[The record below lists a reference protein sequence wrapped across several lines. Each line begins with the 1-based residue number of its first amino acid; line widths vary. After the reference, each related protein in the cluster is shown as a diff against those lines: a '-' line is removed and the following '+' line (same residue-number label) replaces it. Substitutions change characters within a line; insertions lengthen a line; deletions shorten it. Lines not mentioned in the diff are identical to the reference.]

1 MREKDFTPFWPVTA
15 AGAPPTAPLQEDIK
29 CDVVVVGAGFTGLR
43 AALDLA
49 ESGSDVVVLEGGEI
63 GHGASGRNGG
73 QVNPMLPV
81 QVPEDLRKAVGD
93 RYFERLA
100 EVSLRSAD
108 DLFDMIKSYQIPCEA
123 RRHGWIRANHSDA
136 MRASAESAARAWNA
150 HGADFEFL
158 GAEDTHR
165 LTGAQGYGSAVLS
178 RRGGAVQPLALVRGL
193 ARVALS
199 AGARIFSRSTVT
211 GKRKTAAGWEV
222 TANGH
227 RISAQVVI
235 IATNGYT
242 DALIPGL
249 KSSIIPLISIQMGTD
264 PLPEDQ
270 IGNILP
276 QGQTISDTRR
286 LIMYARREPGNQM
299 LFGAIGF
306 RRLTGGIGGFQW
318 MIRDAARVFPSLAGV
333 TWRFFWG
340 GQLAWTPERV
350 PHLHEPEPGL
360 LAGLGYNGRGVAMSM
375 VMGRVLA
382 RRAIGAAPETLPFPV
397 SAIRPFAFRNIQL
410 MGAGLA
416 MSWLKVRDHHEWSR
430 G

>member
-1 MREKDFTPFWPVTA
+1 MHEKDFTPFWPVTA
-15 AGAPPTAPLQEDIK
+15 PAPPQTEALREDIN

-49 ESGSDVVVLEGGEI
+49 ESGSDVVVLEAGEI

-93 RYFERLA
+93 RYFERMA
-100 EVSLRSAD
+100 EVSLQSAD
-108 DLFDMIKSYQIPCEA
+108 DLFDLIKSYQIPCEA
-123 RRHGWIRANHSDA
+123 RRHGWLRVNHTEA
-136 MRASAESAARAWNA
+136 MRVSAESAARAWNA

-158 GAEDTHR
+158 GAEDTRR
-165 LTGAQGYGSAVLS
+165 LTGAPGYRSAVLS

-199 AGARIFSRSTVT
+199 AGARIFSKSSVT
-211 GKRKTAAGWEV
+211 TKKRTASGWEL

-227 RISAQVVI
+227 RVNAQVVI

-242 DALIPGL
+242 GALVPGL
-249 KSSIIPLISIQMGTD
+249 RSSIMPLISIQMGTD
-264 PLPEDQ
+264 PLPDDK
-270 IGNILP
+270 IASILP
-276 QGQTISDTRR
+276 EGQTISDTRR
-286 LIMYARREPGNQM
+286 LIMYARKEPGNQM

-306 RRLTGGIGGFQW
+306 RRLNGGIGGINW
-318 MIRDAARVFPSLAGV
+318 MLRDAARVFPSLSGV
-333 TWRFFWG
+333 SWRYFWG
-340 GQLAWTPERV
+340 GQIAWTPERV

-360 LAGLGYNGRGVAMSM
+360 LIGLGYNGRGVAMSM

-382 RRAIGAAPETLPFPV
+382 RRAMGAAPETLPFPV

-416 MSWLKVRDHHEWSR
+416 MSWLKVRDQREWAR